1 MLRESCGIVARL
13 FVCIQVNDIQMETK
27 LKELYEAPST
37 MVFEVK
43 QEGVICASG
52 ESERQ
57 DYDYEIW

>member
-13 FVCIQVNDIQMETK
+13 FVYIQVNDIQMETK

-52 ESERQ
+52 GNYPQWEEE
-57 DYDYEIW
+57 DI